1 LEKDYKKILS
11 VKPGITDNAAI
22 EFRNE
27 ETIMKALESIN
38 VESRPLYLKMSKVIL
53 MGLVKSY
60 IKKFCVWLIV
70 LL

>member
-60 IKKFCVWLIV
+60 IKKVCV
-70 LL
+70 